1 VMVMGAA
8 ALGTHA
14 MGLLYGHEYS
24 AGRGSLVLLAVG
36 AALYLAAGT
45 VSQGLLALDR
55 GRAAA
60 VAWGVAAAS
69 FVALFLVLPGSELW
83 RASLAFA
90 LGMAAG
96 TLLLAAAL
104 VWEARSA
111 WGLRSRWASSCS
123 AL

>member
-1 VMVMGAA
+1 M
-8 ALGTHA
+8 LGQDRLQLR
-14 MGLLYGHEYS
+14 GLEAVAGHEPD
-24 AGRGSLVLLAVG
+24 LEDFDP
-36 AALYLAAGT
+36 
-45 VSQGLLALDR
+45 VSPVALDR
-55 GRAAA
+55 GRVAA

-69 FVALFLVLPGSELW
+69 FVVLFLVLPGSELW

-111 WGLRSRWASSCS
+111 
-123 AL
+123 